1 MPTAGFSEAPP
12 RALGLAAIAAA
23 CLTLLTLAWLAIVPA
38 TTMLPPP
45 AAAPDVERML
55 RHVAVLAAEPRPI
68 ATRAN
73 ARARDY
79 IVGQLRGMGLAPMV
93 QQTTVKKTTV
103 QFWGGRHV
111 TLGVVRNI
119 VVRLPGSGGQPSLQ
133 PPRPTLLLAAHYD
146 TGKTTLGAARSGAQV
161 AALLETAR
169 ALRAGPALANDIVL
183 LFADGENV
191 GALGA
196 QGFAEQHPWAR
207 EVGLAVRFD
216 STGSAGA
223 PVLADAAGAGSA
235 VLRGAASAS
244 AVPGLEASAL
254 TSALSRLLPDPLRIG
269 PLAGLDAPALL
280 FSNSGKRFDAERVLD
295 TPQRLDPAM
304 LAHSGATMLG
314 LARHFGNEPL
324 ARGVQYA
331 HSYFALPLVGSVQH
345 SAYLSWGLA
354 LLSCVLLV
362 RGYGRALARADATV
376 APLVQGFFGIALI
389 LLAARMGLW
398 ERRDHV
404 IALTQAASHEAA
416 LVFAIMCGCL
426 FVGALYL
433 LRWLA
438 GGVAVFLGAMAW
450 IALVLAGVLLV
461 APEVAYVLAWP
472 LAAALGAF
480 TALQHARGALPRL
493 AIVAAG
499 CAPAAVLFVPAL
511 HDAWTALAPQ
521 GLYVP
526 SLVIAILMLCFASML
541 LLVPV
546 GRVAGP
552 ALALVFAGCAILPAP
567 AGGAGAGPIPQERA
581 RMEPNRLV
589 YFKDMNSWRAYWLLP
604 PQPLDGWSR
613 SLFPDLA
620 APAIH
625 VDVFGWH
632 SPRQWHAIAP
642 REDRIA
648 FPEAVVL
655 KNPALA
661 WTNARQTTR
670 QVEFTLRS
678 KNRAPH
684 IELWAAGTKPLRS
697 TVNGRVLTSVEG
709 GWSMSLYGME
719 DQLLRFTLDAKAE
732 DLLAIMV
739 EERMPGLPEHLLPP
753 GAPARMPGTGMTI
766 SSDVLRFY

>member
-1 MPTAGFSEAPP
+1 MPTTVFSRVQP
-12 RALGLAAIAAA
+12 RTPGLAAIAAA
-23 CLTLLTLAWLAIVPA
+23 CLTLLALAWLAIAPA
-38 TTMLPPP
+38 TPPLPP
-45 AAAPDVERML
+45 AAAPDVGRML

-68 ATRAN
+68 ATAAN

-79 IVGQLRGMGLAPMV
+79 IVEQLRGMGLAPILHRA
-93 QQTTVKKTTV
+93 TVKKTTV

-119 VVRLPGSGGQPSLQ
+119 VVRLPGNAPQQPS
-133 PPRPTLLLAAHYD
+133 RPSLLLAAHYD
-146 TGKTTLGAARSGAQV
+146 TGKATLGAARSGAQV

-169 ALRAGPALANDIVL
+169 ALRAGPAHANDIVL
-183 LFADGENV
+183 LFADGETV

-216 STGSAGA
+216 SAGSAGA
-223 PVLADAAGAGSA
+223 PMLVDAAGAGSA
-235 VLRGAASAS
+235 VLRGVAT
-244 AVPGLEASAL
+244 AVPGLEGSAL
-254 TSALSRLLPDPLRIG
+254 AAALARLLPEPLRIG
-269 PLAGLDAPALL
+269 PLARMDAPALL
-280 FSNSGKRFDAERVLD
+280 FANTGKRFDARHVLD

-304 LAHSGATMLG
+304 LAQSHATMLG
-314 LARHFGNEPL
+314 LARHFGNAPL
-324 ARGVQYA
+324 ARGVHYA
-331 HSYFALPLVGSVQH
+331 HSYFALPLVGNVEH
-345 SAYLSWGLA
+345 SAYLSWALA

-362 RGYGRALARADATV
+362 RGYRRALAQAGTSV

-389 LLAARMGLW
+389 LLAARMVLW
-398 ERRDHV
+398 ERREEV
-404 IALTQAASHEAA
+404 IALTQAASHEPA
-416 LVFAIMCGCL
+416 LVFAIMGSCL

-450 IALVLAGVLLV
+450 IAAVLAGVLLV
-461 APEVAYVLAWP
+461 APELAYVLAWP

-499 CAPAAVLFVPAL
+499 CVPAAVLLVPAL
-511 HDAWTALAPQ
+511 VGTWTTLAPQ

-526 SLVIAILMLCFASML
+526 ALIIAILVLCFASML

-546 GRVAGP
+546 GPVAGP
-552 ALALVFAGCAILPAP
+552 ALALVFAGCAVLPAP
-567 AGGAGAGPIPQERA
+567 AADAAPAAPERA
-581 RMEPNRLV
+581 QVEPNRLV

-604 PQPLDGWSR
+604 PQQLDSWSR
-613 SLFPDLA
+613 GLFPDLA

-632 SPRQWHAIAP
+632 SPRQWYAIAP
-642 REDRIA
+642 RDDRIA
-648 FPEAVVL
+648 FPEARVL

-661 WTNARQTTR
+661 WTNAKPATR

-678 KNRAPH
+678 QNRAPH
-684 IELWAAGTKPLRS
+684 VELWAAGTKPLRS
-697 TVNGRVLTSVEG
+697 TVNGQVLTTSEA

-732 DLLAIMV
+732 DLLAIVV
-739 EERMPGLPEHLLPP
+739 EERIPGLPVHLLPP